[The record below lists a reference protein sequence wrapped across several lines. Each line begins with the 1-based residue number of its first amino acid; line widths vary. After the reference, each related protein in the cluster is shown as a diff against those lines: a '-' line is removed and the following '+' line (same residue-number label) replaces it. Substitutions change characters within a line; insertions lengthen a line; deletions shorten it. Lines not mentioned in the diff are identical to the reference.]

1 LFEEAIQF
9 ELLPYFQPEKT
20 GAELSCSFQPHFA
33 EQHARHLRIVR
44 WRLYMRGKE
53 LELLRFALLVEN
65 LDGGQPARLR
75 GTVQLTQIAE
85 SLLTRTIGGTHRFD
99 QRPVRVILAAMVRPQ
114 KHSDTIVS

>member
-75 GTVQLTQIAE
+75 GAIQLAQVAERFLARTVGRADCL
-85 SLLTRTIGGTHRFD
+85 D
-99 QRPVRVILAAMVRPQ
+99 Q
-114 KHSDTIVS
+114 